1 MYKIIKNCRIC
12 GSKKLNLFFKLGSH
26 VPANS
31 LGKKLSQK
39 EYPIPLNLLF
49 CKNCKTVQLNAT
61 ADPKILFED
70 YVWVT
75 GTSLG
80 ANKYSSF
87 FYDNVVKRIQNL
99 KKNEN
104 IFEIASNDGTF
115 LKSFKKNGYKAIGID
130 PAKNISK
137 IANKNGIHTLPMFF
151 NEKNS
156 KLIKKKYGQAGL
168 IFARNVIPHVE
179 NIHSI
184 FKGVKNLLNRDGTFI
199 IEFHYS
205 NKILKELHYDSIYH
219 EHIFYF
225 SLMTLINA
233 LKKYSL
239 FPYDVF
245 KSPISGGSLVLFF
258 NFNKRKISTNLKNL
272 LKNEKISE
280 INSLKSWKKFSKS
293 SQAHSKKFLDKLK
306 KIKLK
311 NNLFGYGA
319 SARSSTLLNY
329 SKIDNKLIDFII
341 DKNFLKNSKYTA
353 GSKIKIISPRNAQ
366 KKIEKYQYCVLLAWN
381 FKKEIIA
388 DLKKLKFKGK
398 VLVPLPKTI
407 KVYNV

>member
-12 GSKKLNLFFKLGSH
+12 DSKKLNLFFKLGSH

-31 LGKKLSQK
+31 LGKNLIQK
-39 EYPIPLNLLF
+39 ENSIPLNLYF

-80 ANKYSSF
+80 AKKYSKF
-87 FYDNVVKRIQNL
+87 FFENVIKRIPNL

-115 LKSFKKNGYKAIGID
+115 LKSFKKSGYKAIGID

-137 IANKNGIHTLPMFF
+137 IANKNGIQTLPIFF

-156 KLIKKKYGQAGL
+156 RLIKRKYGQAGL

-184 FKGVKNLLNRDGTFI
+184 FQGVKNLLNKDGTFI

-233 LKKYSL
+233 LKKYNL
-239 FPYDVF
+239 IPYDVF

-258 NFNKRKISTNLKNL
+258 NFNERKISTNLKNL
-272 LKNEKISE
+272 LKNEKTLA
-280 INSLKSWKKFSKS
+280 INSFKSWKKFSAS
-293 SQAHSKKFLDKLK
+293 SQSHSIKFRNKLN
-306 KIKLK
+306 KIKIK

-329 SKIDNKLIDFII
+329 SKIDNKLIDFIV
-341 DKNFLKNSKYTA
+341 DKNPLKNGKYTA
-353 GSKIKIISPRNAQ
+353 GSKIKIMSPDKAQ
-366 KKIEKYQYCVLLAWN
+366 KKIKNYKYCVLLAWN
-381 FKKEIIA
+381 FRKEIIA
-388 DLKKLKFKGK
+388 DLKKLKFRGK

-407 KVYNV
+407 KIYNV